1 MYYNASSSRFTAD
14 RFSVKF
20 YPSNL
25 LSDQPPYFCIRIYF
39 FLSISKILVND
50 SLMRASEVAG
60 VVVCPKNICLSIP
73 KGQSTFIPKAEPLN
87 CEVFY

>member
-50 SLMRASEVAG
+50 SLMRASEGAG
-60 VVVCPKNICLSIP
+60 VVVLILS
-73 KGQSTFIPKAEPLN
+73 FISVKIN
-87 CEVFY
+87 SQIYM